1 MQPGERNERL
11 PDRLQEVKLESKG
24 LRGIVAGY
32 ERVKRAFGAGEVERA
47 VEGEKSREQAEK
59 SQPGGEV
66 KPTEKLVHCFSKW
79 FVLHCTGE
87 ETMRGGSD
95 ERWSISTEQE
105 EKMENSF
112 DCGDSCSCVWWSASG
127 CAVGI

>member
-1 MQPGERNERL
+1 M

-66 KPTEKLVHCFSKW
+66 KPTGKLVHCFSKW
-79 FVLHCTGE
+79 FVLYCIGK

-95 ERWSISTEQE
+95 ER
-105 EKMENSF
+105 
-112 DCGDSCSCVWWSASG
+112 
-127 CAVGI
+127 